1 MTESDS
7 EPQTAENAQVEEAPV
22 DDAQVNDWAQTG
34 PSPLIG
40 TAPTSNRQ
48 SRRAEKIARRAVN
61 RIIADNSPIT
71 QPIPIVERLRNTP
84 YSHPVQRAA
93 PDDSDARITLD
104 FALRL
109 GETMLRAG
117 ASNLD
122 VETSIIAAC
131 AACGLEDLDV
141 ELTYQSII
149 VHYTTADGRPLTVL
163 GVNRGESI
171 NYGRLAAVHRLVL
184 DLVAGKLDQVGAAAR
199 LDAIIAQPKPF
210 NRWLVTVVWA
220 VLAGTLTVLIGG
232 GWIGAAVGTIITF
245 VMSLVGRQ
253 LQKTG
258 IPYFFVALAT
268 AAVTT
273 TVAMALAR
281 LGVPLGPQF
290 VVSAG
295 IMLLLPTITFV
306 STVQD
311 AISGF
316 PITAA
321 GRLVNVFV
329 VLAAIVAGVGVGL
342 AIGQAIGL
350 KEIDVLIGRGSPA
363 LARSLLAIILSFVVS
378 VLGAV
383 GNQSLRRLVVPSG
396 LIGMIGYIV
405 WISLGLL
412 DWGNVLVAA
421 IAAAVVAGLARIVT
435 DRRDAPALVVIVPG
449 LFPLL
454 PGLKIF
460 TGIYQLTQ
468 PNAHVSM
475 TTGMTTLV
483 AALLWAAA
491 LGIGSVLGTFVANP
505 GMLKSLR
512 RRKPPVNRSGTL
524 SDE

>member
-1 MTESDS
+1 MTE
-7 EPQTAENAQVEEAPV
+7 EPDVDPRTAENE
-22 DDAQVNDWAQTG
+22 QVNDWAQTG
-34 PSPLIG
+34 PSPMIG
-40 TAPTSNRQ
+40 SASVRQ
-48 SRRAEKIARRAVN
+48 TKRAEKIARRAVN
-61 RIIADNSPIT
+61 RIIADNSPNT
-71 QPIPIVERLRNTP
+71 EPMPIVERLRNTP
-84 YSHPVQRAA
+84 YSHPVQMAA
-93 PDDSDARITLD
+93 PEESEARITLD
-104 FALRL
+104 FAMRL

-117 ASNLD
+117 AGNLD
-122 VETSIIAAC
+122 VETSVIAAC
-131 AACGLEDLDV
+131 AACGLNDLDI

-149 VHYTTADGRPLTVL
+149 IHYTTSDGRPLTVL

-184 DLVAGKLDQVGAAAR
+184 DLVGGKLDRLGAAAR
-199 LDAIIAQPKPF
+199 LDAIISQPKPF

-220 VLAGTLTVLIGG
+220 VLAGTLTLLIGG
-232 GWIGAAVGTIITF
+232 GWIGAAIGGAITF

-258 IPYFFVALAT
+258 IPYFFVALST

-273 TVAMALAR
+273 TVAMMLAR
-281 LGVPLGPQF
+281 IGVPLGPQF

-321 GRLVNVFV
+321 GRLVNVFI

-342 AIGQAIGL
+342 AVGQAIGL
-350 KEIDVLIGRGSPA
+350 SEIDVLVGRGSPA
-363 LARSLLAIILSFVVS
+363 FARSILAIVLAFVVS

-383 GNQSLRRLVVPSG
+383 GNQSLRRLVLPCG

-405 WISLGLL
+405 WIGLGLL
-412 DWGNVLVAA
+412 DWGSVLVAA
-421 IAAAVVAGLARIVT
+421 IAAAVVAALARIVT

-468 PNAHVSM
+468 PNAHVTM

-491 LGIGSVLGTFVANP
+491 LGIGSVFGTFVASP
-505 GMLKSLR
+505 GLLKALR
-512 RRKPPVNRSGTL
+512 RKRPVNGAGSLPR
-524 SDE
+524 E